1 MIRKILIGFGVF
13 SILFLI
19 ATVVLSAFFEKEI
32 GDKIITE
39 VNKSLKTELS
49 VKDFDLNF
57 FGGFPNISAELIDVV
72 VKDTKKKNLLQA
84 KSIGFKLG
92 FFSLFKT
99 KMNIKEVQIEDGA
112 LMVVFDKKGRSNYD
126 IMKSEGSEEGGD
138 MAISLKEA
146 TLKNIE
152 LIYEDKRTEQEA
164 VIILEDAIFS
174 GEFSSDKFELTSNA
188 DMVSRFVD
196 MGEFRYLIGKEIRYD
211 AKLYINSDQGL
222 YEFEK
227 LDVAIDGNVF
237 KVDGFVDNDAKSSGT
252 NIDLAITC
260 SEGKLGSIIQL
271 LPEQYL
277 EPLNDFTGTGKFLFE
292 TIIKG
297 RLSSKSNPQIDTK
310 FILKDGRIT
319 SPRLEDDLKD
329 VAFSAHFTNGKYQK
343 ASSTV
348 FEIKNFKGYF
358 NRELVEMKVKVNNGD
373 DPRIDF
379 KLDGAIP
386 MKSVYK
392 LFDNPN
398 ITSGRGE
405 VEIKNLAIKGKYKD
419 MLSMSR
425 INRVD
430 ASGEM
435 VLDDASLIFKDE
447 KIIFDRGAVI
457 LKDNDL
463 KMDGLKLEGAGSEI
477 TFNGH
482 FENLLPVL
490 FADSLNTKKA
500 ELKFKADL
508 RAKEFD
514 GDRLV
519 ALTAVPE
526 NQKDEG
532 SQVTD
537 SLQTKVNEDRA
548 FISNFLKGTFNA
560 VIDEFNYNKIEG
572 EDFEGK
578 IVFDN
583 NEVSIKGEASA
594 MDGLFDIDGK
604 IFLEKEP
611 YLNAKIRCDEIDAHE
626 FFSQSE
632 NFGQEVL
639 KADNV
644 SGILNSRM
652 IINAFWNEKGEF
664 LYDDLTVFAGLGITD
679 GELQNFKMLEDFS
692 TIIKMKDLRNI
703 KFVDV
708 ENWFQVQKGKVYI
721 PSMFVRSNAVNLEV
735 SGTHTFEQDVDYN
748 VKVNAGQVLLNR
760 LKKHNPK
767 LDPQPSQKR
776 GWLNLFYKIKGSL
789 NEDEEYDVNMSKRS
803 VKKALERSVILKRRV
818 QKELERQFGPIQL
831 LEKSSEDDRGEIFSG
846 STKPSTA
853 SIKKVT
859 PKKEK
864 PTVKVV
870 PTEDDDDEEYIDGF

>member
-1 MIRKILIGFGVF
+1 MVRKILIGFGVF
-13 SILFLI
+13 FLLFLI
-19 ATVVLSAFFEKEI
+19 ATVILSAFFEKEI

-57 FGGFPNISAELIDVV
+57 FGGFPNVSAELIDVV
-72 VKDTKKKNLLQA
+72 VKDTRKKNLLQA

-92 FFSLFKT
+92 LFSLFKT

-112 LMVVFDKKGRSNYD
+112 LMIVFDKKGRGNYD
-126 IMKSEGSEEGGD
+126 ITKSSGTDEGGE

-146 TLKNIE
+146 ILKNIE

-164 VIILEDAIFS
+164 VIILEDAVFS
-174 GEFSSDKFELTSNA
+174 GEFSSTKFDMTTNA
-188 DMVSRFVD
+188 NMVSRFVD
-196 MGEFRYLIGKEIRYD
+196 FGEYRYLVGKEIAYD
-211 AKLYINSDQGL
+211 AMLNINSDKGF
-222 YEFEK
+222 YDFKK
-227 LDVAIDGNVF
+227 LDVSIDGNVF
-237 KVDGFVDNDAKSSGT
+237 KVDGFVDSDAKMNET
-252 NIDLAITC
+252 DIDLSITC

-277 EPLNDFTGTGKFLFE
+277 EPLNDFSGTGKFLFE
-292 TIIKG
+292 SEVKG
-297 RLSSKSNPQIDTK
+297 RLTSKSNPSINTK
-310 FILKDGRIT
+310 FILKDGQIT

-329 VAFSAHFTNGKYQK
+329 VSFSANFTNGPYRK
-343 ASSTV
+343 ASSTT
-348 FEIKNFKGYF
+348 FEVKKFKGYL
-358 NRELVEMKVKVNNGD
+358 NRELIEAKLLVENAD
-373 DPRIDF
+373 DPKIDF

-386 MKSVYK
+386 MKSVYN
-392 LFDNPN
+392 LFENPN
-398 ITSGRGE
+398 ITGGRGE
-405 VEIKNLAIKGKYKD
+405 VEIKNLTVKGKYKD

-430 ASGEM
+430 AGGEM

-447 KIIFDRGAVI
+447 KIIFDRGSVL

-500 ELKFKADL
+500 ELIFKADL
-508 RAKEFD
+508 NAEEFD
-514 GDRLV
+514 GDRLM
-519 ALTAVPE
+519 ALTAVTE
-526 NQKDEG
+526 EQMDE
-532 SQVTD
+532 SQEIVD
-537 SLQTKVNEDRA
+537 SLQTKVNEDREFLA
-548 FISNFLKGTFNA
+548 NFLKGTFNA
-560 VIDEFNYNKIEG
+560 TIDNFNYNKIEG
-572 EDFEGK
+572 EDFDGT

-583 NEVSIKGEASA
+583 NEVTIKGEASA

-604 IFLEKEP
+604 FFIEKEP

-632 NFGQEVL
+632 NFGQEFL
-639 KADNV
+639 KAENV
-644 SGILNSRM
+644 SGLLNSRM
-652 IINAFWNEKGEF
+652 IINAFWDDKGEF

-679 GELQNFKMLEDFS
+679 GELKDFEMLEDFS
-692 TIIKMKDLRNI
+692 TIIKMKDLKRI
-703 KFVDV
+703 KFVDI

-721 PSMFVRSNAVNLEV
+721 PTMFVRSNAVNLEV

-760 LKKHNPK
+760 LKRHNPK
-767 LDPQPSQKR
+767 LEPQPSKKR
-776 GWLNLFYKIKGSL
+776 GWLNLFYKIEGDL
-789 NEDEEYDVNMSKRS
+789 NDEDNYDVKMSKRS
-803 VKKALERSVILKRRV
+803 VKKALERSVVLKQRV
-818 QKELERQFGPIQL
+818 QRELERQFGPIQL
-831 LEKSSEDDRGEIFSG
+831 LEQSSEDERRTIFSG
-846 STKPSTA
+846 SDKPTTA

-864 PTVKVV
+864 PKVKEV
-870 PTEDDDDEEYIDGF
+870 PIEDDDDEEYIEGF

>member
-13 SILFLI
+13 FLLFLI

-39 VNKSLKTELS
+39 VNKSLKTELT

-57 FGGFPNISAELIDVV
+57 FGGFPNVSAELIDVV
-72 VKDTKKKNLLQA
+72 VKDTRKKNLLQA

-112 LMVVFDKKGRSNYD
+112 LMIVFNKRGKSNYD
-126 IMKSEGSEEGGD
+126 IIKSGESDDGGD

-146 TLKNIE
+146 TLKNME

-164 VIILEDAIFS
+164 VIILENAVFS
-174 GEFSSDKFELTSNA
+174 GEFSSTKFELTSNA
-188 DMVSRFVD
+188 DMISRFVD
-196 MGEFRYLIGKEIRYD
+196 MGEFRYLVGKEITYD
-211 AKLYINSDQGL
+211 AKLHVNSEQGY

-237 KVDGFVDNDAKSSGT
+237 KVDGFVDNEAKSNET
-252 NIDLAITC
+252 DIDIAITC

-277 EPLNDFTGTGKFLFE
+277 EPLNDFSGTGKFLFE
-292 TIIKG
+292 SIIKG
-297 RLSSKSNPQIDTK
+297 RLSNKSNPNINTK

-329 VAFSAHFTNGKYQK
+329 VSFSARFTNGEYRK
-343 ASSTV
+343 ASSTL

-358 NRELVEMKVKVNNGD
+358 NRELIELKLKVNNAD

-398 ITSGRGE
+398 ITGGRGE
-405 VEIKNLAIKGKYKD
+405 VEIKNLAIRGKYKN
-419 MLSMSR
+419 MLSTSR
-425 INRVD
+425 IDRVE

-435 VLDDASLIFKDE
+435 ILDDASLIFKDE
-447 KIIFDRGAVI
+447 KMIFDRGSVL

-477 TFNGH
+477 IFNGH

-500 ELKFKADL
+500 ELIFKADL
-508 RAKEFD
+508 NAEEFD
-514 GDRLV
+514 GDRLM
-519 ALTAVPE
+519 ALTAVTE
-526 NQKDEG
+526 EQKDDSKE
-532 SQVTD
+532 VVD
-537 SLQTKVNEDRA
+537 SLQTKVNADREFLA
-548 FISNFLKGTFNA
+548 NFLKGTFNA
-560 VIDEFNYNKIEG
+560 TIDNFNYNKIEG
-572 EDFEGK
+572 EDFEGT

-583 NEVSIKGEASA
+583 NEVTIKGEASA
-594 MDGLFDIDGK
+594 MDGLIDMNGK
-604 IFLEKEP
+604 FFIEKEP
-611 YLNAKIRCDEIDAHE
+611 YLNAKIKCDEIDAHE
-626 FFSQSE
+626 FFRQSE
-632 NFGQEVL
+632 NFGQEFL
-639 KADNV
+639 KAENV
-644 SGILNSRM
+644 SGLLNSRM
-652 IINAFWNEKGEF
+652 IINAFWDEKGEF

-679 GELQNFKMLEDFS
+679 GELKDFEMLEDFS
-692 TIIKMKDLRNI
+692 TIIKMKDLQKI

-721 PSMFVRSNAVNLEV
+721 PAMFVRSNAVNLEV
-735 SGTHTFEQDVDYN
+735 SGTHTFEQNVDYN

-760 LKKHNPK
+760 LKRHNPK
-767 LDPQPSQKR
+767 LDPQPSKKR
-776 GWLNLFYKIKGSL
+776 GWLNLFYKIKGDL
-789 NEDEEYDVNMSKRS
+789 NDDDDYNVQMSKRS
-803 VKKALERSVILKRRV
+803 VKKALERSVVLKKRV

-831 LEKSSEDDRGEIFSG
+831 LEQSSEEERRDIFSG
-846 STKPSTA
+846 SGKIGTA

-864 PTVKVV
+864 PKVKEV
-870 PTEDDDDEEYIDGF
+870 PIEDDDDEEYIEGF